1 MACLLVACDAVEPS
15 TKGLCVGVSL
25 SGFFLVVACLFLQEG
40 QEGSTSFIRARLSV
54 ARGFSDP
61 LSRIEGFSV
70 LSHFEVERAFLCAHA
85 SDGFSCQHALS

>member
-15 TKGLCVGVSL
+15 TKDLCVCVSL
-25 SGFFLVVACLFLQEG
+25 SGFFLVVAFLFL
-40 QEGSTSFIRARLSV
+40 QEGSTSFIRGRLSV

-61 LSRIEGFSV
+61 LSRVEGFSV
-70 LSHFEVERAFLCAHA
+70 LSHFEVEPTFLCAHA